1 MGALL
6 IGGGSEGGTFDGR
19 VLFTFFSML
28 LLFVCLM
35 VVMMMGGAWE
45 GKVLSLSV
53 FALLPCVIYT
63 AVYGPTFPIIP
74 LSRFSIT
81 YTLLPFQ
88 IGLDVAYARSEP
100 FCR

>member
-6 IGGGSEGGTFDGR
+6 IGGGSEGGTVDGPSFS
-19 VLFTFFSML
+19 VLY
-28 LLFVCLM
+28 LM

-45 GKVLSLSV
+45 GKVLSRSV

-74 LSRFSIT
+74 LSRFSIA
-81 YTLLPFQ
+81 YTCFLSNR
-88 IGLDVAYARSEP
+88 A
-100 FCR
+100 